1 MKLYNSKKYKYN
13 KALLIDIKKAYDTV
27 NIEILE
33 KIVEKTF
40 QNKNT
45 KTLLLNFIYIYKS
58 LILII
63 NDSEI
68 NSTRGLPQGSS
79 LSPIFFNLYINDV
92 LKQLNQNEVI
102 HAQAYADDI
111 IIQSNNIEKIQNSY
125 DQAKKKFKEIYLEIN
140 PEKCELITEN
150 ETEKIQDVNEK
161 KEVFKIKGVNNAKY
175 LGQIINEN
183 GVPTKNISEINF
195 GHIKSILIKQ

>member
-1 MKLYNSKKYKYN
+1 MILYNSKKYKYN

-45 KTLLLNFIYIYKS
+45 KTLLLNFIYIHKS

-63 NDSEI
+63 NDTEI
-68 NSTRGLPQGSS
+68 NATRGLPQGSS

-92 LKQLNQNEVI
+92 LKQLNQNEDI
-102 HAQAYADDI
+102 HA
-111 IIQSNNIEKIQNSY
+111 
-125 DQAKKKFKEIYLEIN
+125 
-140 PEKCELITEN
+140 
-150 ETEKIQDVNEK
+150 
-161 KEVFKIKGVNNAKY
+161 
-175 LGQIINEN
+175 
-183 GVPTKNISEINF
+183 
-195 GHIKSILIKQ
+195 